1 MCRRQLRWLACL
13 GQAAVQTKLCGGA
26 AGGSRIDQLV
36 LVDRVVDLISP
47 MCTQLTYEGL
57 IDETLHIKNGTVTT
71 DTAGGGCS
79 GSASHTGLPLLMLPF
94 WAATRQ
100 AALSAMCCC
109 PVPVQHVADS
119 AACLVAAQKGESP

>member
-1 MCRRQLRWLACL
+1 MVSLSWPGSCTDQIVWR
-13 GQAAVQTKLCGGA
+13 A

-71 DTAGGGCS
+71 ETPGG
-79 GSASHTGLPLLMLPF
+79 
-94 WAATRQ
+94 AA
-100 AALSAMCCC
+100 AALPGSL
-109 PVPVQHVADS
+109 
-119 AACLVAAQKGESP
+119 ACLS

>member
-1 MCRRQLRWLACL
+1 MVSLSWPGSTDQMCGA
-13 GQAAVQTKLCGGA
+13 A

-71 DTAGGGCS
+71 ETAGGGCS
-79 GSASHTGLPLLMLPF
+79 GSARQSGLPLLMLPCC
-94 WAATRQ
+94 AARQ
-100 AALSAMCCC
+100 AELSPKLLLRCARASACTCSRSHLLEQLARVL
-109 PVPVQHVADS
+109 PVVAQ
-119 AACLVAAQKGESP
+119 C